1 MSLHTRIVTID
12 EDVVHWPNKKMK
24 KCSILANDNKTYQA
38 DLLPEEVELV
48 MELKSLRSNGVLN
61 QWQQEKLV
69 KLIDAYGDARW
80 NDGNFDGEMGNDEG
94 L

>member
-1 MSLHTRIVTID
+1 
-12 EDVVHWPNKKMK
+12 MK

-80 NDGNFDGEMGNDEG
+80 SEGSDDEAMSNAG
-94 L
+94 PEL